1 METMKKLFCSNRSWS
16 SPGSIVSFV
25 LKSTLLILFV
35 LTSRQVSS
43 QIITNPVSWS
53 FSIEQN
59 GRDAKLKFKARIEN
73 KWHLYDINL
82 PEGGPISTSF
92 HYKDSTLFDFV
103 GKMQSNP
110 KPNESFDPNFK
121 IDLRFFEKEVEFEQN
136 IRLKSDKAAAITGYV
151 EFMVCDDE
159 SCLPP
164 TEVDFLFPVKETV
177 AVAPVVAKPAV
188 VSVTEKPSAITEEVV
203 NDNMPDAV
211 VKDTIEAA
219 ISVSQEESV
228 SVSALPDEASSDSLW
243 FFFFFSFLAGLAA
256 IMTPCVFPM
265 IPMTVSFFLHGG
277 KTKAVAKTNAAVY
290 GLSIIAIYTILGT
303 LVSVIFG
310 PGIANWLSTHW
321 LPNVLFFLVFMI
333 FAFSFFGMF
342 EIVLPEKLV
351 NRSDR
356 QADKGG
362 IVGSFFM
369 ALTLVLVSFS
379 CTGPIVGAILVE
391 SAGGQVLKPI
401 VGMFG
406 FSLAFALPFT
416 SFALF
421 PQWMEK
427 LPKSGGW
434 LNSVKVVLGFI
445 ELALGLKFLSVAD
458 QTYHWGILDRE
469 VYLALWIVI
478 SLLLGFYLLGKIKF
492 VYDNDVSFV
501 SVPRLMLSI
510 FSFAFAVYL
519 IPGMFGAPLKAISGY
534 LPPLT
539 THDFDIHQI
548 VRNEVKLTSSIGE
561 TELCDKPKYSD
572 FLHLPHGLQGYFDY
586 EQGMACAKKTGK
598 PVFIDFTGHG
608 CVNCRE
614 MEANV
619 WSDPR
624 VLSRLKNDFVV
635 IALYVDDKTVIPESE
650 WIISSYDGKVKKTLG
665 KKYADFQISQF
676 NINAQPYYVLTDHDG
691 KLLVQP
697 KAYDLNADRFVEF
710 LDKGI
715 AEFKRNN

>member
-1 METMKKLFCSNRSWS
+1 METMKKLFCSDRSWS
-16 SPGSIVSFV
+16 NSGSIASFV

-43 QIITNPVSWS
+43 QIITNPVNWS

-59 GRDAKLKFKARIEN
+59 GRDAKLKFKANIEN
-73 KWHLYDINL
+73 NWHLYDINL

-110 KPNESFDPNFK
+110 KPHESFDPNFK
-121 IDLRFFEKEVEFEQN
+121 IDLRFFEKEVVFEQN
-136 IRLKSDKAAAITGYV
+136 IRLKTDKAVAIRGYV
-151 EFMVCDDE
+151 EFMVCDDK
-159 SCLPP
+159 SCLPS
-164 TEVDFLFPVKETV
+164 TEVDFLFPVKEIVVVT
-177 AVAPVVAKPAV
+177 PVVAKPA
-188 VSVTEKPSAITEEVV
+188 AIAE
-203 NDNMPDAV
+203 NDTKQTANDSV
-211 VKDTIEAA
+211 VKDTIET
-219 ISVSQEESV
+219 SVSASPEESV
-228 SVSALPDEASSDSLW
+228 STLPEEASFDSLW

-321 LPNVLFFLVFMI
+321 IPNVLFFLVFMI

-362 IVGSFFM
+362 IIGAFFM

-416 SFALF
+416 LFALF
-421 PQWMEK
+421 PQWMER

-492 VYDNDVSFV
+492 VHDNDVSFV

-548 VRNEVKLTSSIGE
+548 VRDEIKLTSSIGE
-561 TELCDKPKYSD
+561 TELCDQPKYSD

-586 EQGMACAKKTGK
+586 EQGMACAIKTGK

-635 IALYVDDKTVIPESE
+635 IALYVDDKTVLPESE
-650 WIISSYDGKVKKTLG
+650 WITSSYDGKVKKTLG

-676 NINAQPYYVLTDHDG
+676 NVNAQPYYVLVDHNG

-697 KAYDLNADRFVEF
+697 KAYDLNIDRFVEF

-715 AEFKRNN
+715 AEFKKGL